1 MRTLAQFLRSHRE
14 QIMREWEHRTLQLP
28 SSRGLPREGRRDHIP
43 QLLDAMADAI
53 ERGDTSAVSLEQL
66 PLLHADH
73 RLAQD
78 YGLREV
84 VAEYRLLR
92 RVVLDVYAAHSHD
105 MPEEA
110 LSRLPPLIMFNEN
123 IDHAV
128 TDAVDHYM
136 MQRERMREYFVG
148 MLSHDLRDPLN
159 AIVLTTEMMLLRDGQ
174 DPGDRHAL
182 ERMRANAGRMA
193 RLIADMLDVTRSR
206 LGGGL
211 PITPGPADLGR
222 IVCDTVDELSSGQPD
237 RHLECLLPP
246 DHGDLTGQWDA
257 MRIGQAV
264 SNLVANALKHG
275 EDPIRVTAADH
286 GDRVVLEVASRG
298 EIPVEMQARVFEPFQ
313 TRDANAGSGLGLFI
327 VSEIARVHGGQ
338 LRLLPDT
345 PGETHF
351 RLELPRCAPEQA
363 GGMRDAAVAA
373 SAVRSAGASAAGSA

>member
-14 QIMREWEHRTLQLP
+14 QIMREWEQRTFQLP
-28 SSRGLPREGRRDHIP
+28 SSRGLSREGRRDHVP
-43 QLLDAMADAI
+43 HLLDAMADAI
-53 ERGDTSAVSLEQL
+53 ERGDTSTVSLEQL

-92 RVVLDVYAAHSHD
+92 RVVLDVYAAQSKD
-105 MPEEA
+105 MSEEA
-110 LSRLPPLIMFNEN
+110 LARLPPLIMFNEN

-136 MQRERMREYFVG
+136 LQRERTREYFVG

-159 AIVLTTEMMLLRDGQ
+159 AIVVGAEMLLLRDGCDDTGRQ
-174 DPGDRHAL
+174 TL
-182 ERMRANAGRMA
+182 ERMRANAARMA

-211 PITPGPADLGR
+211 PITPAPADLGR
-222 IVCDTVDELSSGQPD
+222 IVCDTVDELSGGQPG
-237 RHLECLLPP
+237 RRLECHLPP
-246 DHGDLTGQWDA
+246 DGADLSGQWDA

-275 EDPIRVTAADH
+275 EDPIRVTAAGH
-286 GDRVVLEVASRG
+286 GENVVLEVASRG

-313 TRDANAGSGLGLFI
+313 TRDASAGSGLGLYI
-327 VSEIARVHGGQ
+327 VSEIARVHGGD
-338 LRLLPDT
+338 LRLVPDT
-345 PGETHF
+345 PGETRF
-351 RLELPRCAPEQA
+351 RLELPRCVPEQV
-363 GGMRDAAVAA
+363 GPCDRPL
-373 SAVRSAGASAAGSA
+373 